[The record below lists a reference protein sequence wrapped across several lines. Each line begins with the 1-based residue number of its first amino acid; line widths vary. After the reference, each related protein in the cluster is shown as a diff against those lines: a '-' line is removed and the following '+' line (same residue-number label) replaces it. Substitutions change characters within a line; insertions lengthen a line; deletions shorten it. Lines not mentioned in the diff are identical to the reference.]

1 MTTAEPERGAPAVAG
16 LARTRDEAQLFL
28 DLRPCERCGSTEM
41 TWESALVFI
50 DGRAAR
56 SWFATC
62 PACGLDR
69 KFTFWAP
76 DPRALPSRA
85 DGVAFGDEQPSGLV
99 DAGQWLWVADL
110 VAQAI
115 PGDDAAL
122 SSEERAQARFDL
134 RIAAAAVAE
143 AAKFLPGQAD
153 AVPVEALWTDR
164 GLAVYREEP
173 ARFGRLRLETAYRA
187 YRELADR
194 LPGA

>member
-28 DLRPCERCGSTEM
+28 DLRPCERCGSTDM

-76 DPRALPSRA
+76 DPRTLPSRA
-85 DGVAFGDEQPSGLV
+85 DGVAFGGPEPSELL
-99 DAGQWLWVADL
+99 DAGEWLWVADL
-110 VAQAI
+110 TASRVPVNDDRRAWRQLAI
-115 PGDDAAL
+115 ATAAMDEIL
-122 SSEERAQARFDL
+122 KFVPDGATEVPDSAFWSPRGQRVRSEEPGRFDRERL
-134 RIAAAAVAE
+134 LIVR
-143 AAKFLPGQAD
+143 D
-153 AVPVEALWTDR
+153 T
-164 GLAVYREEP
+164 YREERD
-173 ARFGRLRLETAYRA
+173 AVGDGSRR
-187 YRELADR
+187 
-194 LPGA
+194 

>member
-76 DPRALPSRA
+76 DPRTRPSRPMG
-85 DGVAFGDEQPSGLV
+85 GVVFGGPEPSQLL
-99 DAGQWLWVADL
+99 DAGEWLWVADL
-110 VAQAI
+110 TASRVPVNDSRAAWRQLAI
-115 PGDDAAL
+115 ATAAMEEILKFIPPGTGGVPEDAFWSRRGRRVRA
-122 SSEERAQARFDL
+122 EEPGRFDRERL
-134 RIAAAAVAE
+134 LIVR
-143 AAKFLPGQAD
+143 D
-153 AVPVEALWTDR
+153 T
-164 GLAVYREEP
+164 YREERD
-173 ARFGRLRLETAYRA
+173 AVGDGSRR
-187 YRELADR
+187 
-194 LPGA
+194 